1 MYMLLCYNRRPT
13 ATPNVSLFRFIF
25 FCPSFQCFAT
35 GFAPLLQFC
44 KHHIFFN
51 TVVDD
56 FDNFGVDVRF
66 DFSHSFN
73 LGQDSFARIG
83 TSTTSHAYFKFGRH
97 CQGSGRRFGLCPKM
111 CDAGIENPKKNVWLN
126 KSINPLN
133 KTFLLGR
140 PKTHFLRKRQNPKKN
155 VFILGQRLIED
166 FGLGPGTGTTWSPH
180 KLNFEREQ

>member
-56 FDNFGVDVRF
+56 FDNFSVDVRF

-83 TSTTSHAYFKFGRH
+83 TSTTSHAYFKFCARH
-97 CQGSGRRFGLCPKM
+97 VIRIAKIL
-111 CDAGIENPKKNVWLN
+111 VW
-126 KSINPLN
+126 
-133 KTFLLGR
+133 FLGYSPVLAIRAAKRPSWASSWQKVERLGR
-140 PKTHFLRKRQNPKKN
+140 
-155 VFILGQRLIED
+155 GQPSHV
-166 FGLGPGTGTTWSPH
+166 GPA
-180 KLNFEREQ
+180 KIIVL

>member
-1 MYMLLCYNRRPT
+1 MLLCYNRRPT

-83 TSTTSHAYFKFGRH
+83 TSTTSHAYFKFGARH
-97 CQGSGRRFGLCPKM
+97 GAVWVRRVRFGFSSVRFGL
-111 CDAGIENPKKNVWLN
+111 E
-126 KSINPLN
+126 
-133 KTFLLGR
+133 FLL
-140 PKTHFLRKRQNPKKN
+140 
-155 VFILGQRLIED
+155 E
-166 FGLGPGTGTTWSPH
+166 PGGHLDMVPPQVQICHYRVQYLPPLPTPPNH
-180 KLNFEREQ
+180 KC

>member
-1 MYMLLCYNRRPT
+1 MLLCYNRRPT

-56 FDNFGVDVRF
+56 FDNFSVDVRF

-83 TSTTSHAYFKFGRH
+83 TSTTSHAYFKFGCARH
-97 CQGSGRRFGLCPKM
+97 CQVYIGLRSFGVVP
-111 CDAGIENPKKNVWLN
+111 W
-126 KSINPLN
+126 
-133 KTFLLGR
+133 
-140 PKTHFLRKRQNPKKN
+140 
-155 VFILGQRLIED
+155 
-166 FGLGPGTGTTWSPH
+166 PGTGRRLVPPTGFKFVITRTVLPPLYPPQLTNVRACRCH
-180 KLNFEREQ
+180 Q

>member
-1 MYMLLCYNRRPT
+1 MLLCYNRRPT

-35 GFAPLLQFC
+35 GFAPLFQFC

-56 FDNFGVDVRF
+56 FDNFSVDVRF

-83 TSTTSHAYFKFGRH
+83 TSTTSHAYFKFGARH
-97 CQGSGRRFGLCPKM
+97 GAKILVWVRRVRFGFSSVRFGLEILLDREDMRTSGHGPPTVQICHYRVQYLP
-111 CDAGIENPKKNVWLN
+111 
-126 KSINPLN
+126 PLPTPPN
-133 KTFLLGR
+133 
-140 PKTHFLRKRQNPKKN
+140 
-155 VFILGQRLIED
+155 
-166 FGLGPGTGTTWSPH
+166 H
-180 KLNFEREQ
+180 KC